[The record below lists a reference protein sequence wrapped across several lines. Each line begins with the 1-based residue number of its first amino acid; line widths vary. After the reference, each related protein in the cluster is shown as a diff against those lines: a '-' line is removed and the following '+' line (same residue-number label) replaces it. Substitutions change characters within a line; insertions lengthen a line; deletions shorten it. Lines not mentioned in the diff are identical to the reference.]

1 MFFCGALQSIA
12 AMAWWMLDLTGRHL
26 HWHEPIA
33 WTLPP
38 SWAHAWLL
46 LYGFFPFF
54 IFGFLMTAGPNWL
67 GAPRMPRATYVPAA
81 LLMAGG
87 IVAFYIGL
95 ATTRAVLALGTL
107 AHLAGWIWGVAALAA
122 VAARHWNH
130 NARYAI
136 VIFTFVGVGIIGA
149 ATFSIAVALGSFLH
163 IHFALHGAVW
173 FFLLPIFAGV
183 STRMVPFFSSRI
195 LGPEVDYRPL
205 WARPILMAGV
215 VAHGAI
221 ELVASQDLLWLVDL
235 PLAVLIIY
243 LAFRW
248 GLGRQG
254 SVRLLAMLH
263 IPLAVL
269 SCAFVLSGVLS
280 VLVASGSITAVGLA
294 PIHLLVIGYFASTV
308 IGMVSR
314 VSLGHSGRPLAAD
327 TLTWACFIG
336 AIVCGVVRAAAEFAR
351 GGEPAV
357 VLLLIA
363 ALIWLAS
370 FGTWAWRYVP
380 MYLKPRVDARLTAA
394 AVRR

>member
-1 MFFCGALQSIA
+1 
-12 AMAWWMLDLTGRHL
+12 
-26 HWHEPIA
+26 
-33 WTLPP
+33 
-38 SWAHAWLL
+38 
-46 LYGFFPFF
+46 
-54 IFGFLMTAGPNWL
+54 
-67 GAPRMPRATYVPAA
+67 
-81 LLMAGG
+81 
-87 IVAFYIGL
+87 
-95 ATTRAVLALGTL
+95 
-107 AHLAGWIWGVAALAA
+107 
-122 VAARHWNH
+122 VAARPWNH

-136 VIFTFVGVGIIGA
+136 VIFTLVGVGIIGA

-280 VLVASGSITAVGLA
+280 VLVALGSITAVGLA

-336 AIVCGVVRAAAEFAR
+336 AIVCGVVRATAEFGR

>member
-1 MFFCGALQSIA
+1 
-12 AMAWWMLDLTGRHL
+12 
-26 HWHEPIA
+26 
-33 WTLPP
+33 
-38 SWAHAWLL
+38 
-46 LYGFFPFF
+46 
-54 IFGFLMTAGPNWL
+54 
-67 GAPRMPRATYVPAA
+67 
-81 LLMAGG
+81 
-87 IVAFYIGL
+87 
-95 ATTRAVLALGTL
+95 
-107 AHLAGWIWGVAALAA
+107 
-122 VAARHWNH
+122 
-130 NARYAI
+130 
-136 VIFTFVGVGIIGA
+136 
-149 ATFSIAVALGSFLH
+149 
-163 IHFALHGAVW
+163 
-173 FFLLPIFAGV
+173 
-183 STRMVPFFSSRI
+183 
-195 LGPEVDYRPL
+195 
-205 WARPILMAGV
+205 MAGV

-314 VSLGHSGRPLAAD
+314 VSLGHSGRLVAAD

-370 FGTWAWRYVP
+370 FGTWAWRYLP

>member
-1 MFFCGALQSIA
+1 MSVPAPAPATAAQPAPIWRLLSGEPHRLMFFCGALQSIV

-54 IFGFLMTAGPNWL
+54 IFGFL
-67 GAPRMPRATYVPAA
+67 
-81 LLMAGG
+81 LMAGG

-107 AHLAGWIWGVAALAA
+107 AHLAGWIWGIAALAA
-122 VAARHWNH
+122 VVARHWNH

-215 VAHGAI
+215 VAHG
-221 ELVASQDLLWLVDL
+221 
-235 PLAVLIIY
+235 
-243 LAFRW
+243 
-248 GLGRQG
+248 
-254 SVRLLAMLH
+254 
-263 IPLAVL
+263 
-269 SCAFVLSGVLS
+269 
-280 VLVASGSITAVGLA
+280 
-294 PIHLLVIGYFASTV
+294 
-308 IGMVSR
+308 
-314 VSLGHSGRPLAAD
+314 
-327 TLTWACFIG
+327 
-336 AIVCGVVRAAAEFAR
+336 
-351 GGEPAV
+351 
-357 VLLLIA
+357 
-363 ALIWLAS
+363 
-370 FGTWAWRYVP
+370 
-380 MYLKPRVDARLTAA
+380 
-394 AVRR
+394 